1 MLAVVTGVLLQL
13 KPGDYTINFLIAG
26 SIYLITLG
34 VIHLLVPQLTQVDV
48 DAPVKPISLGTIV
61 GFGFVGE
68 VFGTF
73 TAWIVG
79 LVNAAGPAMLTYLA
93 IGAGIGGIL
102 GIIAGIAI
110 ANRQASQSRR
120 A

>member
-1 MLAVVTGVLLQL
+1 M
-13 KPGDYTINFLIAG
+13 
-26 SIYLITLG
+26 
-34 VIHLLVPQLTQVDV
+34 IHLLVPQLTQVDV

-61 GFGFVGE
+61 GFGFVGG

-73 TAWIVG
+73 AWIVG

-102 GIIAGIAI
+102 GIIAGMRSLTARPLNLD
-110 ANRQASQSRR
+110 AGEDGPQVAGGLPE
-120 A
+120 

>member
-1 MLAVVTGVLLQL
+1 M
-13 KPGDYTINFLIAG
+13 
-26 SIYLITLG
+26 
-34 VIHLLVPQLTQVDV
+34 DV

-68 VFGTF
+68 CLERS
-73 TAWIVG
+73 AWIVS

-102 GIIAGIAI
+102 GIIAWE
-110 ANRQASQSRR
+110 S
-120 A
+120 